1 MGTSQSKGNEHK
13 PACWAALKAEQ
24 RAKEAGVVR
33 PDGYVNDM
41 KIAII
46 GTTEHGQAI
55 GHLLANTDHEV
66 TAPAAAEIDPEAT
79 AETAYKQAAVSDVLI
94 LATRWEDIDRS
105 VAAMGRIP
113 ESAVIIDATKP
124 AHPGPRSGA
133 EVLSCLLNTHRVVE
147 AFTQTPQLGETVPIC
162 GDDPE
167 AKGIVIDLIRSMGLV
182 PQDCGTLKSAAAIE
196 RNAA

>member
-1 MGTSQSKGNEHK
+1 
-13 PACWAALKAEQ
+13 
-24 RAKEAGVVR
+24 
-33 PDGYVNDM
+33 M

-55 GHLLANTDHEV
+55 GHLLAATDHEV
-66 TAPAAAEIDPEAT
+66 TVSDPYAPDRAAPAAAEIDPEAT

-133 EVLSCLLNTHRVVE
+133 EILSQLLNTHRVVE
-147 AFTQTPQLGETVPIC
+147 AFTQTPQPGETVPLC

-167 AKGIVIDLIRSMGLV
+167 AKGIAVDLIRSMGLV
-182 PQDCGTLKSAAAIE
+182 PQDCGTLKSAASIE